1 MDMFQYL
8 CIGLGGI
15 CLIEFLLLVFINYR
29 YSKTL
34 RGMKGRSVEDVN
46 QKNNVRYTINQTVV
60 DEEGNATVSLSTKD
74 IVLNPNETIVVDKKG
89 KLKPGKYTILASNEK
104 ETTFNIR
111 IGTYVKEY
119 SHNQSIILS
128 EGQEVTA
135 VNCPVILR

>member
-34 RGMKGRSVEDVN
+34 RGMRGRSVEDVN

-135 VNCPVILR
+135 VNCPIILR

>member
-1 MDMFQYL
+1 MDTFQYL
-8 CIGLGGI
+8 TIALGAVCII
-15 CLIEFLLLVFINYR
+15 QFLLLIFINGKYT
-29 YSKTL
+29 KTL
-34 RGMKGRSVEDVN
+34 KGMKGRSVEEVN
-46 QKNNVRYTINQTVV
+46 QKGNVRYTINQTVV
-60 DEEGNATVSLSTKD
+60 DEEGKATVSFSTKD
-74 IVLNPNETIVVDKKG
+74 LVLNPNETIVVDKKG

-135 VNCPVILR
+135 INCPVILR

>member
-104 ETTFNIR
+104 EITFNIR

-135 VNCPVILR
+135 VNCPIILR

>member
-89 KLKPGKYTILASNEK
+89 ELKPGKYTILASNEK

>member
-135 VNCPVILR
+135 VNCPIILR